1 MLAFF
6 ALRFTL
12 DIAFMLGA
20 NSLDSLYACLYIQHY
35 RPELVGMV
43 GDVGDVLLA
52 AMSDRLVFRSAT
64 TPSAVAYIAD
74 RPFTPPDHVIALDDS
89 RRIN

>member
-1 MLAFF
+1 MVLSDHR
-6 ALRFTL
+6 LCDL
-12 DIAFMLGA
+12 NL
-20 NSLDSLYACLYIQHY
+20 QHY

-64 TPSAVAYIAD
+64 TLSAVAYIAD
-74 RPFTPPDHVIALDDS
+74 RPFTPPDHVIALDDL